1 MYSQVRKA
9 LGILCCLALL
19 PALSGCGEAAGGEN
33 EEAVLTEDGLYFD
46 TAISITVAAESQEEG
61 QAVLD
66 GCMELCQEIEN
77 TFSRTSPDSEL
88 YRVNHRETDT
98 VKISDE
104 LAEVI
109 AFGLEFYE
117 ISGGRLDITIAP
129 VLELWNFTDGT
140 AELPDETALQEAV
153 SRVDASSVHLD
164 GNTLTFDRED
174 TELDLG
180 ALAKGYAADRL
191 KAWLEEQGI
200 GSALINLGGNVHT
213 VGSRPDGSP
222 WRVGIQVPFAD
233 RGVTDRVIEVSGQS
247 VVSSGIYERYF
258 ELDGIIYHHV
268 LDPDT
273 GYPVE
278 NGLAQVTVVSDNS
291 LLGDALSTTCLL
303 LGREQAEEL
312 LQSFPEAEV
321 FFEEMQDLSDTESL

>member
-1 MYSQVRKA
+1 M
-9 LGILCCLALL
+9 
-19 PALSGCGEAAGGEN
+19 
-33 EEAVLTEDGLYFD
+33 
-46 TAISITVAAESQEEG
+46 
-61 QAVLD
+61 
-66 GCMELCQEIEN
+66 
-77 TFSRTSPDSEL
+77 
-88 YRVNHRETDT
+88 
-98 VKISDE
+98 
-104 LAEVI
+104 
-109 AFGLEFYE
+109 
-117 ISGGRLDITIAP
+117 
-129 VLELWNFTDGT
+129 
-140 AELPDETALQEAV
+140 
-153 SRVDASSVHLD
+153 DASSVHLD